1 MCGLP
6 TRQPLPGCAEV
17 RGVVAART
25 IEDLWKKEEFGVHLT
40 LHMQIGG
47 MTDCAVDAPGLL
59 ADHPKLS
66 HAAGYY
72 LSIANSVYARA
83 LSTDFLRCPTACDA
97 ADAATPG
104 ACECWCSADAQI
116 ALWKN
121 ASAAGD
127 TRVAYNTFT
136 KAYAIWQAKL
146 KIGNIMISTHEGNQT
161 AVAFVRA
168 DRVGVG
174 ALAGFANDSRVLWVV
189 DDDGRPATLGAM
201 WSYMVWAIEV
211 ACHPGYLGQ
220 FASPLAS
227 PNDPIFWPIHVGFER
242 YWSYL
247 RLAPDSRAAFNNT
260 WSDHTAGDGCRG
272 WNMSDP
278 LPFRDLAV
286 DGAAG
291 ATGAC
296 GARAYNSIDLIE
308 LFAPQNVRL
317 PYIWE
322 NFEWGHCTDDAHAH
336 NEAD

>member
-1 MCGLP
+1 
-6 TRQPLPGCAEV
+6 
-17 RGVVAART
+17 
-25 IEDLWKKEEFGVHLT
+25 
-40 LHMQIGG
+40 
-47 MTDCAVDAPGLL
+47 
-59 ADHPKLS
+59 
-66 HAAGYY
+66 
-72 LSIANSVYARA
+72 
-83 LSTDFLRCPTACDA
+83 
-97 ADAATPG
+97 
-104 ACECWCSADAQI
+104 
-116 ALWKN
+116 
-121 ASAAGD
+121 
-127 TRVAYNTFT
+127 
-136 KAYAIWQAKL
+136 
-146 KIGNIMISTHEGNQT
+146 MISTHEGNQT

-291 ATGAC
+291 ATGAR

-322 NFEWGHCTDDAHAH
+322 NFDWGHCTDDAHAH
-336 NEAD
+336 NEED